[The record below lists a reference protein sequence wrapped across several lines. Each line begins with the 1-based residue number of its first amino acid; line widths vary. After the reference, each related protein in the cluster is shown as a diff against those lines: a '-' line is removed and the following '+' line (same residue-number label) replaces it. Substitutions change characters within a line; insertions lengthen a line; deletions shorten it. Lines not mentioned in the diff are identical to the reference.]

1 MPPINRFWIAI
12 VQKTTM
18 STPPMN
24 ELSIVKHVT
33 ILFGLDEI
41 TRVVVDGRSDPT
53 NDSYIERV

>member
-1 MPPINRFWIAI
+1 MPPINGFWIAI

-24 ELSIVKHVT
+24 KLAIVKHVT

-41 TRVVVDGRSDPT
+41 TRVIVDGRSDPA
-53 NDSYIERV
+53 NDSNIE